1 MTAAVRHG
9 PSDGASQRDAL
20 LEAQKTAR
28 DLQRKTGAESPPPW
42 YLTVGWP
49 AAGKSAALRNSGLQF
64 ATADGAGP
72 GSGGVEYRF
81 AEDAVLIDAPGRFT
95 GDDSE
100 RGEWLGFLRLLKRS
114 RPVPAL
120 NGVLVM
126 VAADELITLA
136 AEERVRRAK
145 AIRQRLHDVDGVLGL
160 NLPVYVVFTRLDR
173 LAGFAGFFAALP
185 AADREQVLGATRPAP
200 EPGRAGLEPAAWL
213 SDALRRLCDRLEA
226 KQLDRLAS
234 ERDAG
239 RRVQIF
245 AFPRQFALLVERAKE
260 TIGEIAASSRLER
273 PLRLR
278 GVYFASARQDGYAVD
293 PLGQA
298 TAERFGVDLPL
309 ISGGRGEAGFF
320 LTRLFKDV
328 VFVERNVVSLE
339 AGGGGRSRLV
349 LAALGAVAAVGFG
362 AFWFFAYSTQQQRLA
377 DADTRLAAYSADAKT
392 IRTRDVA
399 DADFVK
405 AARSLDQIRDI
416 GKDWPEGGLG
426 VFAFD
431 QSAKLRAAITEL
443 YDRGLD
449 LILAPR
455 IFVGLQ
461 QEIQAPQGPA
471 EPAKLYL
478 TLAGKAP
485 LDKASATPAL
495 AAFFDRR
502 VQGADAPALR
512 QSLKEHAK
520 ALLAKPLAPLALDEI
535 AVEDA
540 KARAAGQ

>member
-1 MTAAVRHG
+1 MTQDLVR
-9 PSDGASQRDAL
+9 DVL

-28 DLQRKTGAESPPPW
+28 DLQRKTGAESPLPW
-42 YLTVGWP
+42 YLTIGWP
-49 AAGKSAALRNSGLQF
+49 EAGKSTALRNSGLQF
-64 ATADGAGP
+64 PAAESDRP
-72 GSGGVEYRF
+72 GSSGAAECRF

-95 GDDSE
+95 GEEAD

-114 RPVPAL
+114 RPAPAL

-126 VAADELITLA
+126 IAADELITLA
-136 AEERVRRAK
+136 GEERLRHAK
-145 AIRQRLHDVDGVLGL
+145 AIRQRLHDIDGVLGL
-160 NLPVYVVFTRLDR
+160 SLPVYVVFTRLDR
-173 LAGFAGFFAALP
+173 LAGFAGFFAGLP
-185 AADREQVLGATRPAP
+185 AADREQVLGATLPAP
-200 EPGRAGLEPAAWL
+200 DSGRAGPEPAAWL

-226 KQLDRLAS
+226 LQLDRLAS

-260 TIGEIAASSRLER
+260 TIGEIAASSRLDR

-278 GVYFASARQDGYAVD
+278 GAYFASARQDGYAVD

-339 AGGGGRSRLV
+339 AGGGGRLRPV
-349 LAALGAVAAVGFG
+349 LAALGAVAALGLG
-362 AFWFFAYSTQQQRLA
+362 IFWFFAYSSQQERLA
-377 DADTRLAAYSADAKT
+377 EADTRLAAYSVDAKT
-392 IRTRDVA
+392 IRTRDIA

-405 AARSLDQIRDI
+405 AARGVDQIREI

-426 VFAFD
+426 AFAFD
-431 QSAKLRAAITEL
+431 QGAKLRAAITDL

-449 LILAPR
+449 LILTPR

-461 QEIQAPQGPA
+461 QEFQTPQGPA

-478 TLAGKAP
+478 MLAGKTP

-512 QSLKEHAK
+512 QSLKDHAN
-520 ALLAKPLAPLALDEI
+520 ALLAKPLAPLTLDEI
-535 AVEDA
+535 ALEDA
-540 KARAAGQ
+540 KARAGAQ